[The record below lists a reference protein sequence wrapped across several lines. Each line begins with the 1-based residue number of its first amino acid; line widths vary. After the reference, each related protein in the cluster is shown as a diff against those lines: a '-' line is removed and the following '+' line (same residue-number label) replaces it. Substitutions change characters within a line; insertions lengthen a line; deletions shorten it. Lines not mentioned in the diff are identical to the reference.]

1 MTHSIEE
8 LLETD
13 WMEEFGPRDL
23 ERGFDYAERND
34 IRILRVEERAI
45 LTECQGSGD
54 NTYQQVIKLTRYRGY
69 DSVHY
74 ECSCPVGSNC
84 KHCAAVMFHLLGNP
98 QALQTGSAGERLS
111 TELEAWI
118 SHIPAPGPE
127 SAATGTT
134 DARLFY
140 KLQKVH
146 SGKWKLELFKG
157 RQLDDGSLKDLKAF
171 GQLTEML
178 IRFPDYMSDIDKQIG
193 QSLVSSQHH
202 HSQNSFLLQGRHGA
216 EVLALALKSSR
227 LFLEFHLPQP
237 LIAGPPKSD
246 IALR

>member
-1 MTHSIEE
+1 MIHSIEE
-8 LLETD
+8 LLDTD

-54 NTYQQVIKLTRYRGY
+54 STYQQVIKLTRYRGY

-84 KHCAAVMFHLLGNP
+84 KHCAAVTFHLLGNP

-118 SHIPAPGPE
+118 SHIPAPGPG
-127 SAATGTT
+127 SVATGTT

-146 SGKWKLELFKG
+146 S
-157 RQLDDGSLKDLKAF
+157 
-171 GQLTEML
+171 
-178 IRFPDYMSDIDKQIG
+178 
-193 QSLVSSQHH
+193 
-202 HSQNSFLLQGRHGA
+202 
-216 EVLALALKSSR
+216 
-227 LFLEFHLPQP
+227 
-237 LIAGPPKSD
+237 
-246 IALR
+246 